1 MKPPPFEYFAPD
13 TVEEALA
20 LLAQYGDEAKPLA
33 GGQSLVPV
41 LNFRLARPAVLVDLN
56 RIDLL
61 AGIEAAD
68 GGLRIGAMT
77 RQRRAERDELVRR
90 HAPLIAEALPHVAH
104 PQIRNRGTIGG
115 SIAHADPAAELPA
128 LALALEATLRLR
140 SAASDRTIAARDF
153 FTGLFA
159 TALAADEL
167 LVEVDLPPLPARSG
181 CAFEEVARRHGDY
194 ALLAVA
200 AVVALDDAERCVE
213 ARLAYVG
220 AGPGPLRS
228 AAAETALTGRRID
241 DAAMR
246 DAAEAAFVELDP
258 GGDVHASADYRK
270 ALARVLTARALARA
284 VERAAPPFS

>member
-1 MKPPPFEYFAPD
+1 VKPPPFEYFAPD
-13 TVEEALA
+13 SLEEALA
-20 LLAQYGDEAKPLA
+20 LLAQYGDDAKPLA

-56 RIDLL
+56 RIDAL
-61 AGIEAAD
+61 AGIEAD
-68 GGLRIGAMT
+68 EPGLRIGAMT
-77 RQRRAERDELVRR
+77 RQRSAERDALVRR

-140 SAASDRTIAARDF
+140 SAASERTVAARDF

-159 TALAADEL
+159 TALASDEL
-167 LVEVDLPPLPARSG
+167 LVEVAVPPLPPRSG

-200 AVVALDDAERCVE
+200 ALVALDDAGRCVD

-220 AGPGPLRS
+220 AGPGPLRA
-228 AAAETALTGRRID
+228 AAAEAALAGRRID
-241 DAAMR
+241 DAAVR
-246 DAAEAAFVELDP
+246 DAADAAFREVDP
-258 GGDVHASADYRK
+258 GGDVHASAAYRK
-270 ALARVLTARALARA
+270 ALARVLTTRAIR
-284 VERAAPPFS
+284 RAATRIF

>member
-1 MKPPPFEYFAPD
+1 VKPPPFEYFAPD
-13 TVEEALA
+13 SLEEALA
-20 LLAQYGDEAKPLA
+20 LLAQYGDDAKPLA

-56 RIDLL
+56 RIDAL
-61 AGIEAAD
+61 AGIEADDA
-68 GGLRIGAMT
+68 GLRIGAMT
-77 RQRRAERDELVRR
+77 RQRSAERDALVRR

-140 SAASDRTIAARDF
+140 SAASERTVAARDF

-159 TALAADEL
+159 TALASDEL
-167 LVEVDLPPLPARSG
+167 LVEVAVPPLPPRSG

-200 AVVALDDAERCVE
+200 ALVALDDAGRCVD

-220 AGPGPLRS
+220 AGPGPLR
-228 AAAETALTGRRID
+228 AAGAEAALAGRRID
-241 DAAMR
+241 DAAVR
-246 DAAEAAFVELDP
+246 DAADAAFREVDP
-258 GGDVHASADYRK
+258 GGDVHASAAYRK
-270 ALARVLTARALARA
+270 ALARVLTTRAIR
-284 VERAAPPFS
+284 RAATRIF

>member
-1 MKPPPFEYFAPD
+1 VKPPPFEYFAPD
-13 TVEEALA
+13 SLEEALA
-20 LLAQYGDEAKPLA
+20 LLAQYGDDAKPLA

-56 RIDLL
+56 RIDAL
-61 AGIEAAD
+61 AGIEADDA
-68 GGLRIGAMT
+68 GLRIGAMT
-77 RQRRAERDELVRR
+77 RQRSAERDALVRR

-140 SAASDRTIAARDF
+140 SAASERTVAARDF

-159 TALAADEL
+159 TALASDEL
-167 LVEVDLPPLPARSG
+167 LVEVAVPPLPPRSG

-200 AVVALDDAERCVE
+200 ALVALDDAGRCVD

-220 AGPGPLRS
+220 AGPGPLRA
-228 AAAETALTGRRID
+228 AAAEAALAGRRID
-241 DAAMR
+241 DAAVR
-246 DAAEAAFVELDP
+246 DAADAAFREVDP
-258 GGDVHASADYRK
+258 GGDVHASAAYRK
-270 ALARVLTARALARA
+270 ALARVLTTRAIR
-284 VERAAPPFS
+284 RAATRIF

>member
-1 MKPPPFEYFAPD
+1 VKPPPFEYFAPD
-13 TVEEALA
+13 SLEEALA
-20 LLAQYGDEAKPLA
+20 LLAQYGDDAKPLA

-56 RIDLL
+56 RIDAL
-61 AGIEAAD
+61 AGIEADDA
-68 GGLRIGAMT
+68 GLRIGAMT
-77 RQRRAERDELVRR
+77 RQRSAERDALVRR

-128 LALALEATLRLR
+128 LALALEATLRLS
-140 SAASDRTIAARDF
+140 SASSERVVAARDF

-159 TALAADEL
+159 TALASDEL
-167 LVEVDLPPLPARSG
+167 LVAVAVPPLPPRSG

-200 AVVALDDAERCVE
+200 ALVALDDAGRCVD

-220 AGPGPLRS
+220 AGPGPLRA
-228 AAAETALTGRRID
+228 AAAEAALAGRRID
-241 DAAMR
+241 DAAVR
-246 DAAEAAFVELDP
+246 DAADAAFREVDP
-258 GGDVHASADYRK
+258 GGDVHASAAYRK
-270 ALARVLTARALARA
+270 ALARVLTTRAIR
-284 VERAAPPFS
+284 RAATRIF